1 MEIVSQHDID
11 HHIFA
16 IDIDY
21 KTKLFELFEYCYV
34 RFYRPGYEFLKTFK
48 EKHNNYSNFTKVN
61 NNYNTYIFRQ
71 IAFEF
76 KNGIPEADMATLSSV
91 LYTATGEDLNRDAEL
106 LSKYVNVVF
115 TDADQENNV
124 SEEVADSIK
133 EALVA
138 YRTRTY
144 KMNHIKAYDV
154 FRNASCDRIAHAAP
168 QTLEDLKD

>member
-1 MEIVSQHDID
+1 
-11 HHIFA
+11 
-16 IDIDY
+16 
-21 KTKLFELFEYCYV
+21 
-34 RFYRPGYEFLKTFK
+34 
-48 EKHNNYSNFTKVN
+48 
-61 NNYNTYIFRQ
+61 
-71 IAFEF
+71 
-76 KNGIPEADMATLSSV
+76 MATLSSV

-144 KMNHIKAYDV
+144 KMNHISDHGGKEV
-154 FRNASCDRIAHAAP
+154 HS
-168 QTLEDLKD
+168 LL